1 MVIIIYLL
9 IVGAVGL
16 TCSEDDIGHTV
27 PPITDQIHSAQLLR
41 RMQTDLLNN
50 LEFVCDIC
58 GWIVTSFESVEV
70 TFKVDFVT

>member
-1 MVIIIYLL
+1 MVPWPLPLSVDRDGDDYLL

-50 LEFVCDIC
+50 FQFVCDIY
-58 GWIVTSFESVEV
+58 V
-70 TFKVDFVT
+70 

>member
-1 MVIIIYLL
+1 MVPWPLPISVDRDGDDYLL
-9 IVGAVGL
+9 IVGAGGL

-58 GWIVTSFESVEV
+58 G
-70 TFKVDFVT
+70 

>member
-1 MVIIIYLL
+1 MVPWPLPISVDRDGDDYLL

-50 LEFVCDIC
+50 FEFVCDIC
-58 GWIVTSFESVEV
+58 V
-70 TFKVDFVT
+70 